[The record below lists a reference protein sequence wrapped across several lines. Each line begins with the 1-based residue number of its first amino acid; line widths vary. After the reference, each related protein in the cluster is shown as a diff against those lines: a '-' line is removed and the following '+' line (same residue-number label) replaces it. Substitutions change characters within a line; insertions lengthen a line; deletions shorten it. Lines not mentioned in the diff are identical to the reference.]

1 MLLVEDEF
9 AGATGF
15 DVWLPFFY
23 QYRLLLLI
31 DKKRLDKP
39 TFRLCGTSEQHLHFF
54 LDSDIQ
60 AITSAIAQ

>member
-31 DKKRLDKP
+31 DKKRLDEP
-39 TFRLCGTSEQHLHFF
+39 ALRLCGTSEQHLHFF
-54 LDSDIQ
+54 LNFDIQ